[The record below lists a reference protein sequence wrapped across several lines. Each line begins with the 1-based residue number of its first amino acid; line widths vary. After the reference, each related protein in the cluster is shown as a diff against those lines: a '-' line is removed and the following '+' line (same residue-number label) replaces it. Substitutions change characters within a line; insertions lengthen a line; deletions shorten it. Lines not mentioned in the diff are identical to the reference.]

1 LALYNKGR
9 ARVSDPAAARS
20 ENVALP
26 AIAMHGPAQEGRA
39 RVSDPAA
46 ARSENVAL
54 PEAAARSENVAL
66 PEAAARSEN
75 VALPVIAQVLL
86 DSLLFYETLGKWHL
100 WTVIV
105 MPDHIHFIATFNL
118 EIGIKP
124 SVVAWKRYHTS
135 TTGVAFQR
143 DYFEHRLRSDDEFVE
158 KAEYIRQNPVRRGLT
173 EHPEAWPYLWLR

>member
-39 RVSDPAA
+39 RVSDP
-46 ARSENVAL
+46 
-54 PEAAARSENVAL
+54 AAARSENVAL